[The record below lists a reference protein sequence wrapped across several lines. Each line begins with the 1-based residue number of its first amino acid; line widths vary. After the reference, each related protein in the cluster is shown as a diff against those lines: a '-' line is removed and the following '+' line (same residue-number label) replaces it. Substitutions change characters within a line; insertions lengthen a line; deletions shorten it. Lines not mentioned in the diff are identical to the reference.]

1 MTPEQEKKIETLL
14 ERFKH
19 PKHKVIEKPYSL
31 PEGFVTLEMYL
42 PRGPYVIGIDK
53 DGRGHS

>member
-1 MTPEQEKKIETLL
+1 MTPEQEKKIKTLL

-19 PKHKVIEKPYSL
+19 PKHNVIEKPFSL
-31 PEGFVTLEMYL
+31 PEGFVILEMYL
-42 PRGPYVIGIDK
+42 PRPYVIGIDK